1 MPKTEAGMTTQ
12 EQERIR
18 LHHKSLV
25 EHFIRLSWNSGKYN
39 LLKQLA
45 TSDFVCHQN
54 NLDGFLNIESYID
67 YVKQIRVAVPD
78 LTITL
83 EELVAEGDKAFSM
96 ATFSGTFENAALGR
110 EPNNCIIS
118 FNCMT
123 VWEFR
128 RGKVLGQN
136 TIIDLAA
143 LRSQVKAPSDF
154 KAQANSAS

>member
-1 MPKTEAGMTTQ
+1 MEVKMTTQ

-25 EHFIRLSWNSGKYN
+25 EHFVRLSWNSGKYN

-54 NLDGFLNIESYID
+54 NLDGFFDIDTFID
-67 YVKQIRVAVPD
+67 YVKEIRTAVPD
-78 LTITL
+78 LTITI
-83 EELVAEGDKAFSM
+83 EELVAEGNKAFSM
-96 ATFSGTFENAALGR
+96 ATFSGTFEKAALGR
-110 EPNNCIIS
+110 EPNNCVLS

-128 RGKVLGQN
+128 RGKVLSQN
-136 TIIDLAA
+136 TMVDLAA
-143 LRSQVKAPSDF
+143 LRSQVNQPADF
-154 KAQANSAS
+154 KLKANTMG

>member
-1 MPKTEAGMTTQ
+1 MTAQ
-12 EQERIR
+12 EEERVR

-25 EHFIRLSWNSGKYN
+25 EHFIRLSWNSGKFN

-54 NLDGFLNIESYID
+54 NLDGFLDIESFID
-67 YVKQIRVAVPD
+67 YVKEIRTAVPD

-83 EELVAEGDKAFSM
+83 EELVTEGNKAFSM

-110 EPNNCIIS
+110 QPNNCVIS
-118 FNCMT
+118 FNCMS

-128 RGKVLGQN
+128 RGKVLAQN

-143 LRSQVKAPSDF
+143 LRSQVNVPVNIQLK
-154 KAQANSAS
+154 ANSVG